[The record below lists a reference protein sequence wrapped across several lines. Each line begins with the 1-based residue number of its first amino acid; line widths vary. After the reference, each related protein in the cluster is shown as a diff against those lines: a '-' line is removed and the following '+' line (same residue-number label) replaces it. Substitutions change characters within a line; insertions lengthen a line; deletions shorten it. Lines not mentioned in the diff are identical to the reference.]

1 PVLNRRKPAQA
12 GFRPQIWDRIDLLT
26 TGDARVLL
34 RNGLHTRLCYRQ
46 GSAPIISSEHAKG
59 VTTRSCS
66 KIVWEKRKVNV
77 WRQRYAAPNEARIG
91 RALRVRDHRSSFEV
105 LVALRRLP
113 AFLTVTYGAL
123 WSKGTEKDFRAK
135 WSEDGGEVRAKR
147 YLFAFTGETEAKTKA
162 K

>member
-1 PVLNRRKPAQA
+1 MLKEAIPALA
-12 GFRPQIWDRIDLLT
+12 LT
-26 TGDARVLL
+26 LACHTAPLHRLSPPPLPHEHTLPKDPSAIQPRLAPTYGD
-34 RNGLHTRLCYRQ
+34 
-46 GSAPIISSEHAKG
+46 
-59 VTTRSCS
+59 
-66 KIVWEKRKVNV
+66 IVWEKRKVNV

-113 AFLTVTYGAL
+113 AFLTVMYGAL